1 MIRVGNIPGA
11 LPRAGILRAFG
22 AGTKNI
28 PPKIE
33 PRLIEDKLMEY
44 NASRHVQ
51 SKNAE
56 AGRTPTFSEFG
67 GE

>member
-33 PRLIEDKLMEY
+33 PRMIEDKLMEY

-51 SKNAE
+51 SKNAA
-56 AGRTPTFSEFG
+56 AGQVSPFSKFG
-67 GE
+67 GR